1 MRVGIKILLNVFFS
15 LVVLGILVILLTDY
29 KQHVLV
35 QELIHITE
43 QDIIKKKKKPC
54 ETCLA

>member
-1 MRVGIKILLNVFFS
+1 MRVGIKILLNIFFS

-43 QDIIKKKKKPC
+43 QDIIKKKRRS
-54 ETCLA
+54 LAGYV